1 MIKFGPS
8 GNSEEFYA
16 AGYNHTYEAMKWISD
31 MGLSAYEYSFG
42 RGVRMTSETAAK
54 IKDEVKK
61 YGIAISAHAPYYIN
75 LATTDETKAKN
86 NIEYILSSAAAV
98 KMMGGNRVVVHPGT
112 CAGIDRDVAFTTI
125 YNKFQDIIKI
135 LDDQGFEDILLC
147 PETMGKINQV
157 GTLEEVVKLCRINER
172 IIPTIDFGHLYAR
185 TLGGIRGEEDY
196 IAILDFMEKEL
207 GSKRASI
214 MHCHFSKIEFT
225 QSGEKK
231 HLTFES
237 EIFGPDYKPL
247 MKQFALRNMSPTV
260 ICESKGTMAKDAL
273 TMKKAYEEFKKLI

>member
-172 IIPTIDFGHLYAR
+172 IIPAIDFGHLYAR

>member
-1 MIKFGPS
+1 MIRFGPS

-16 AGYNHTYEAMKWISD
+16 DGYNHTYEAMKWIYD
-31 MGLSAYEYSFG
+31 KGLNAYEYSFG
-42 RGVRMTSETAAK
+42 RGVRINSETAAK

-86 NIEYILSSAAAV
+86 NIGYILSSASAV
-98 KMMGGNRVVVHPGT
+98 KMMGGNRVIIHPGT
-112 CAGIDRDVAFTTI
+112 SAGIDREVAFTTI
-125 YNKFQDIIKI
+125 HSKFREIIKI
-135 LDDQGFEDILLC
+135 LDGEGFEDILLC

-157 GTLEEVVKLCRINER
+157 GTLEEVVKLCQIDMR

-185 TLGGIRGEEDY
+185 TLGGIQGEEDY
-196 IAILDFMEKEL
+196 IAILDFIEKEL

-214 MHCHFSKIEFT
+214 IHCHFSKIEFT

-237 EIFGPDYKPL
+237 KEFGPDFKPL
-247 MKQFALRNMSPTV
+247 MKQFALRDMSPVV

-273 TMKKAYEEFKKLI
+273 AMKKAYEEYKKLI

>member
-61 YGIAISAHAPYYIN
+61 HGIAISAHAPYYIN

-98 KMMGGNRVVVHPGT
+98 KMMGGNRVIVHPGT

-247 MKQFALRNMSPTV
+247 MKQFALRDISPTV